1 MKMREPTVGDIIN
14 YKSSMIE
21 KQYGIITKL
30 PYGELMHVEWFDPA
44 NAELIGNKISIW
56 GYGEIWNLAS

>member
-1 MKMREPTVGDIIN
+1 MKMREPAVGDIIN

-21 KQYGIITKL
+21 KQYGIITKT

-56 GYGEIWNLAS
+56 GYGTLWNLAS

>member
-1 MKMREPTVGDIIN
+1 MKMREPAVGDIIN

-21 KQYGIITKL
+21 KQYGIITKT

-44 NAELIGNKISIW
+44 NAELIGIKISIW
-56 GYGEIWNLAS
+56 GYGALWNLAS

>member
-1 MKMREPTVGDIIN
+1 MREPSVGDIIN

-30 PYGELMHVEWFDPA
+30 PYGELAHVEWFDPA

>member
-1 MKMREPTVGDIIN
+1 MREPSVGDIIN
-14 YKSSMIE
+14 YKCSMKE

-30 PYGELMHVEWFDPA
+30 PYGEIMHVEWFEPA

-56 GYGEIWNLAS
+56 GYGDIWNIVS

>member
-1 MKMREPTVGDIIN
+1 MKMREPAVGDIIN
-14 YKSSMIE
+14 YKSSMKE

-44 NAELIGNKISIW
+44 NAELIGTKISIW

>member
-1 MKMREPTVGDIIN
+1 MKMREPTIGDIIN

-30 PYGELMHVEWFDPA
+30 PYGELMHVKWFDPA
-44 NAELIGNKISIW
+44 NAKLIGNKISIW